1 MPDAGRRRE
10 TAVTLRCV
18 TLADLALSGE
28 TKRFAGGGNAPATG
42 FAGGGV
48 DQEVRGPVIGEEDE
62 LVRTHADSV
71 TKGV

>member
-1 MPDAGRRRE
+1 M
-10 TAVTLRCV
+10 TF
-18 TLADLALSGE
+18 ADLALSGE
-28 TKRFAGGGNAPATG
+28 TERFAGGGNAPATG

-62 LVRTHADSV
+62 LVRTHANSV